1 LGILKNIINKK
12 VNYLKKKFN
21 TNNPFELC
29 ECLGIK
35 VFFEDLGKNTN
46 GFFQAAPRNKIIHIN
61 SRLSDI
67 DKFFTCAH
75 ELGHAIFHY
84 KSNVL
89 FLEKNTLLS
98 TSKYEIEA
106 DTFAAELLIDDNLLN
121 RYEDFCLEVVANC
134 EGINYKYL
142 KYKFDLT

>member
-1 LGILKNIINKK
+1 MRNIINKK
-12 VNYLKKKFN
+12 VNYLKKKFK
-21 TNNPFELC
+21 TSDPFELC

-89 FLEKNTLLS
+89 FLEKNTFLS
-98 TSKYEIEA
+98 TNKYETEA
-106 DTFAAELLIDDNLLN
+106 DLFAAELLISDDFLSE
-121 RYEDFCLEVVANC
+121 YEDFSLDSIANSV
-134 EGINYKYL
+134 GIDYKYL
-142 KYKFDLT
+142 KLKFDLI

>member
-1 LGILKNIINKK
+1 MRNIINKK
-12 VNYLKKKFN
+12 VNYLKKKFK
-21 TNNPFELC
+21 TSDPFELC

-89 FLEKNTLLS
+89 FLEKNTFLS
-98 TSKYEIEA
+98 TNKYEIEA
-106 DTFAAELLIDDNLLN
+106 DLFAAELLISDDFLSE
-121 RYEDFCLEVVANC
+121 YEDFSLDSIANSV
-134 EGINYKYL
+134 GIDYKYL
-142 KYKFDLT
+142 KLKFDLI

>member
-1 LGILKNIINKK
+1 MRNVINKK
-12 VNYLKKKFN
+12 VNYLKKKFK
-21 TNNPFELC
+21 TNDPFELC

-89 FLEKNTLLS
+89 FLEKNTFLPIN
-98 TSKYEIEA
+98 KYETEA
-106 DTFAAELLIDDNLLN
+106 DLFAAELLINDDLLN
-121 RYEDFCLEVVANC
+121 NYEGFCLEVISNC
-134 EGINYKYL
+134 EGIEFKYL
-142 KYKFDLT
+142 KLKFDLI

>member
-1 LGILKNIINKK
+1 MRNIINKK
-12 VNYLKKKFN
+12 VNYLKKKFK
-21 TNNPFELC
+21 TNDPFELC

-35 VFFEDLGKNTN
+35 VFFEDLGRNTN

-61 SRLSDI
+61 SRLSNV

-106 DTFAAELLIDDNLLN
+106 DIFAAELLIDDAVLN
-121 RYEDFCLEVVANC
+121 SYEDFSLEVVANC
-134 EGINYKYL
+134 EGINSKYL
-142 KYKFDLT
+142 KLKFDLI